1 MTRIIPLKL
10 RQAKIGR
17 MKMGL
22 KESRKKQ
29 RCWRRLKKTSAVK
42 MKKLNK
48 NESGR
53 LMRLRGSDSKKK
65 KRRESDLQRRQLKKR
80 VKMNW
85 KNSG

>member
-1 MTRIIPLKL
+1 M
-10 RQAKIGR
+10 
-17 MKMGL
+17 
-22 KESRKKQ
+22 
-29 RCWRRLKKTSAVK
+29 KKTSAVK